1 MPTNLPPQCRSL
13 ERRYLEAE
21 TLPEK
26 IKALKEYHAAIPK
39 HKGTE
44 RLRAQIKRKLSKLR
58 LEMEERKRRRATISL
73 ASGRYSI
80 KKEGAAQV
88 VVLGPTNSGKSS
100 LLRALTNAKPE
111 INSHPFTTTEPIPG
125 MTPFED
131 IQIQLV
137 EAPALF
143 EGAGEGK
150 GWGLRTLSLARNA
163 DGLILLVDLSTG
175 EPCAQLDMMMDELNG
190 ARIRVGE
197 RGSRVEVERRDGG
210 GVQFICSGRFLGEM
224 DEIRRFLME
233 NGIANAVVRI
243 WGEVDLDEVAL
254 SLVSGVA
261 YKPAIVVAN
270 KIDIDGAE
278 LGLETL
284 RKRFGDRFEVMG
296 GSAKTGM
303 GLDGIPRGIFGALNI
318 VRIYTKRPRQ
328 RPSRR
333 PLIMRGETTVEDV
346 AKAVHSEFYRN
357 FKYARVWG
365 SSRYP
370 GERVGL
376 RYLLKDGDTVE
387 IRA

>member
-1 MPTNLPPQCRSL
+1 MPTNLPPQCKTL
-13 ERRYLEAE
+13 ERKYLEAE

-26 IKALKEYHAAIPK
+26 IKALEEYHASIPK

-58 LEMEERKRRRATISL
+58 LELEERKRRRATVSL

-88 VVLGPTNSGKSS
+88 VILGPTNSGKSS
-100 LLRALTNAKPE
+100 LLRALTNASPE
-111 INSHPFTTTEPIPG
+111 ISGHPFTTTEPIPG
-125 MTPFED
+125 MATFED

-137 EAPALF
+137 EAPALH

-150 GWGLRTLSLARNA
+150 GWGVRTLSLARNA
-163 DGLILLVDLSTG
+163 DGLILIVDLSAG
-175 EPCAQLDMMMDELNG
+175 DPCAQLRMMLDALDG
-190 ARIRVGE
+190 ARIRVEESGA
-197 RGSRVEVERRDGG
+197 RVEVERRDGG
-210 GVQFICSGRFLGEM
+210 GIQLICHGRFLGEV
-224 DEIRRFLME
+224 DEIRRFLTE

-243 WGEVDLDEVAL
+243 WGEADLDEVAL
-254 SLVSGVA
+254 SLVSGMT
-261 YKPAIVVAN
+261 YKPAIVIAN
-270 KIDIDGAE
+270 KIDFDGAE
-278 LGLETL
+278 TELEALRRGFGDMFEVIGASAETGAGLEEIL
-284 RKRFGDRFEVMG
+284 GHIFE
-296 GSAKTGM
+296 
-303 GLDGIPRGIFGALNI
+303 ALNI
-318 VRIYTKRPRQ
+318 VRIYTKRPGQ

-346 AKAVHSEFYRN
+346 AKAVHSQFFRD